1 MMFCKSRKLAWYA
14 EPSITEQLKQTWDY
28 KFLELLVVFES
39 KSNVSARLKKA
50 GRTIQSNNQKFLN
63 HLEPLLKTPDKYL
76 AKHVRD
82 TFYPKLREDPLR
94 SKSASFQTDDH
105 LRCPCCP
112 QRSYTPVVTEDDLN
126 VVERHK
132 TDIHFQMHTSEEKRL
147 RNLQWMRD
155 RFLPESEEV
164 VVKEHLRR
172 PKSEPSMQRSGT
184 RKEVPRASNVF
195 ESLSTPRKSCVSI
208 VMSLHATS
216 LQLLVSSAATS
227 QHSCF
232 HSRRGWV
239 QWGCIQIFC
248 CSWTCCKDA
257 ICRTSQGSLEVT
269 ADVTADAQL
278 KVTFPVSLSRFSMRR
293 VQTGHSFKKGI
304 GETQSD
310 CL

>member
-105 LRCPCCP
+105 RVPFTKKKSVTRRSKSAPSMRPVESEAWTMVTPVPHLRCPCCP

-195 ESLSTPRKSCVSI
+195 ESLSTPRKRLPSQSPCHASACDAYKQGIASKKELGKPRVTVSKR
-208 VMSLHATS
+208 SRK
-216 LQLLVSSAATS
+216 LQSKKKGHREPS
-227 QHSCF
+227 
-232 HSRRGWV
+232 
-239 QWGCIQIFC
+239 
-248 CSWTCCKDA
+248 
-257 ICRTSQGSLEVT
+257 
-269 ADVTADAQL
+269 
-278 KVTFPVSLSRFSMRR
+278 SLS
-293 VQTGHSFKKGI
+293 V
-304 GETQSD
+304 
-310 CL
+310 CLC